1 MIVYKWRQTM
11 NLRYMTRELYYQKRR
26 TLTSVLGL
34 SIGIALLIIL
44 NALSLAYRQAAH
56 VPLREIGADITVQR
70 AGDVPQNLAGAV
82 FPCSAVT
89 IRKDEVEKIRKLPG
103 VRGTGTGLLLWV
115 FDPDRAWIVLG
126 IEKENSIGPSLLRS
140 SVIEGRFLEDGK
152 PEALVERAYARQL
165 GIGLNDMVSVADKKF
180 PVVGFVDAS
189 RAAKIAI
196 ANVYLP
202 LREAEEL
209 AASSKELQSVSPF
222 APGDVNLLFVKAEQ
236 EKITGLAS
244 EMKSILGNKA
254 TVATPDSFLKLLG
267 SLFALSDKFTLAA
280 SLIAIIVAVLIAF
293 KTMAGNIAERAR
305 EIGVLKA
312 VGWTNR
318 NVVSQLLS
326 ESVIQCFMAGI
337 LGLLIALV
345 ASFGL
350 SFMKVNIPIPWEMS
364 PTPHFLPGGGDQV
377 FKTLQLPVHV
387 PWTLA
392 SFAILLSIV
401 IGGLTGG
408 LLGRHISKIKP
419 SEVLRHE

>member
-1 MIVYKWRQTM
+1 M
-11 NLRYMTRELYYQKRR
+11 NLRYMTKELYYQKRR
-26 TLTSVLGL
+26 TLMSILGL

-56 VPLREIGADITVQR
+56 VPLQEIGADITVQR
-70 AGDVPQNLAGAV
+70 SGDVPKDLAGAV

-89 IRKDEVEKIRKLPG
+89 IRKEEVEKIQKLPG
-103 VRGTGTGLLLWV
+103 VRGIGTGLLLWV
-115 FDPDRAWIVLG
+115 FDPNRAWIVLG
-126 IEKENSIGPSLLRS
+126 IEKDNSIGPSLLRS
-140 SVIEGRFLEDGK
+140 SVTEGRFLEDGK
-152 PEALVERAYARQL
+152 PEALVEQAYARQF
-165 GIGLNDMVSVADKKF
+165 GIRLNDTISVADKKF

-189 RAAKIAI
+189 RAAKIAV

-202 LREAEEL
+202 LKEAGDL
-209 AASSKELQSVSPF
+209 AASSKELQSVSPY
-222 APGDVNLLFVKAEQ
+222 APGDVNLLFIKADE

-244 EMKSILGNKA
+244 EMKGILGNKA

-318 NVVSQLLS
+318 NVVSQLMS

-345 ASFGL
+345 AAYGL

-364 PTPHFLPGGGDQV
+364 PTPHFLPGGGDQI
-377 FKTLQLPVHV
+377 FKTLRLPVHV
-387 PWTLA
+387 PWNLA
-392 SFAILLSIV
+392 FFAILLSII

>member
-1 MIVYKWRQTM
+1 M
-11 NLRYMTRELYYQKRR
+11 NLRYMMQELYYQRRR
-26 TLTSVLGL
+26 TLMSILGL
-34 SIGIALLIIL
+34 SIGIALLIVL
-44 NALSLAYRQAAH
+44 NSLSLAYRQAAR
-56 VPLREIGADITVQR
+56 VPLEEIGADITVQR
-70 AGDVPQNLAGAV
+70 SGDVPKDLAGAV

-89 IRKDEVEKIRKLPG
+89 IHKEEVDKIQRLSG
-103 VRGTGTGLLLWV
+103 VRGIGTGLLLWV
-115 FDPDRAWIVLG
+115 FDPNRAWIILG

-140 SVIEGRFLEDGK
+140 SVTEGRFLEDGK
-152 PEALVERAYARQL
+152 PEALVEQAYARQF
-165 GIGLNDMVSVADKKF
+165 GIRLNDTISVSEKTF

-189 RAAKIAI
+189 RAAKIAV

-202 LREAEEL
+202 LKEAEDI
-209 AASSKELQSVSPF
+209 AVSSKQLQSVSPY
-222 APGDVNLLFVKAEQ
+222 APGDVNLLFIKADQ
-236 EKITGLAS
+236 DKITGLAS
-244 EMKSILGNKA
+244 EMKGILGNKA

-280 SLIAIIVAVLIAF
+280 SLIAIVIAVLIAF
-293 KTMAGNIAERAR
+293 KTMAGNIAERAK

-318 NVVSQLLS
+318 NVVSQLMS
-326 ESVIQCFMAGI
+326 ESIFQCLMAGI

-364 PTPHFLPGGGDQV
+364 PTPHFLPGGGDQI
-377 FKTLQLPVHV
+377 FKTLRLPVHV
-387 PWTLA
+387 PWNLA
-392 SFAILLSIV
+392 FFAVLLSII
-401 IGGLTGG
+401 IGGMTGG

>member
-1 MIVYKWRQTM
+1 M
-11 NLRYMTRELYYQKRR
+11 NLSYMTKELYYQKRR
-26 TLTSVLGL
+26 TLMSILGL

-44 NALSLAYRQAAH
+44 NSLSSAYRQAAH
-56 VPLREIGADITVQR
+56 VPLQEIGADITVQR
-70 AGDVPQNLAGAV
+70 SGDVPKDLAGAV

-89 IRKDEVEKIRKLPG
+89 IHKEEVEKIQKLPG
-103 VRGTGTGLLLWV
+103 VRGIGTGVLLWV
-115 FDPDRAWIVLG
+115 FDPNRAWIVLG
-126 IEKENSIGPSLLRS
+126 IEKDNSIGPSLLRS
-140 SVIEGRFLEDGK
+140 SVTEGRFLEDGK
-152 PEALVERAYARQL
+152 PEALVEQAYARQF
-165 GIGLNDMVSVADKKF
+165 GIKLNDTISVADDKF

-189 RAAKIAI
+189 RAAKIAV

-202 LREAEEL
+202 LKEAEDL
-209 AASSKELQSVSPF
+209 AAASKGLQSVSPY
-222 APGDVNLLFVKAEQ
+222 APGDVNLLFIKADQ

-244 EMKSILGNKA
+244 EMKGILGNKA

-318 NVVSQLLS
+318 NVVSQLMS

-345 ASFGL
+345 VSFGL

-364 PTPHFLPGGGDQV
+364 PTPHFLPGGGDQI
-377 FKTLQLPVHV
+377 FKTLRLPVHV
-387 PWTLA
+387 SWNLA
-392 SFAILLSIV
+392 FFAILLSVI
-401 IGGLTGG
+401 IGGMTGG

>member
-1 MIVYKWRQTM
+1 M
-11 NLRYMTRELYYQKRR
+11 NLRYMAKELYYQKRR
-26 TLTSVLGL
+26 TLMSILGL
-34 SIGIALLIIL
+34 SIGIALLIVL
-44 NALSLAYRQAAH
+44 NALSLAYRQAAR
-56 VPLREIGADITVQR
+56 VPLKEIGADITVQR
-70 AGDVPQNLAGAV
+70 SGDVPKELAGAV

-89 IRKDEVEKIRKLPG
+89 IHKEEVEKIQKLPG
-103 VRGTGTGLLLWV
+103 VRGIGTGLLLWV
-115 FDPDRAWIVLG
+115 FDPNHVWIVLG
-126 IEKENSIGPSLLRS
+126 IGKENSIGPSLLRS
-140 SVIEGRFLEDGK
+140 SVTEGKFLEDGK
-152 PEALVERAYARQL
+152 LEALVEVAYARQF
-165 GIGLNDMVSVADKKF
+165 GISLNDTISVADKKF

-189 RAAKIAI
+189 RAAKIAV

-202 LREAEEL
+202 LKEAEDL
-209 AASSKELQSVSPF
+209 AASSKELQSVSPY
-222 APGDVNLLFVKAEQ
+222 ALGDVNLLFIKADQ

-244 EMKSILGNKA
+244 ELKGILGDKA

-267 SLFALSDKFTLAA
+267 SLFALSDKFTLAV

-318 NVVSQLLS
+318 NVVSQLMS

-364 PTPHFLPGGGDQV
+364 PTPHFLPGGGDQI
-377 FKTLQLPVHV
+377 FKTLRLPVYV
-387 PWTLA
+387 SWSLA
-392 SFAILLSIV
+392 SFAILLSII

>member
-1 MIVYKWRQTM
+1 M
-11 NLRYMTRELYYQKRR
+11 NLHYMMKELYYQKRR
-26 TLTSVLGL
+26 TITSILGL

-44 NALSLAYRQAAH
+44 NSLSSAYRQAAH
-56 VPLREIGADITVQR
+56 VPLKEIGADITVQR
-70 AGDVPQNLAGAV
+70 SGDVPKELAGPV

-89 IRKDEVEKIRKLPG
+89 IHKEEVEKIQKLPG
-103 VRGTGTGLLLWV
+103 VRGIGTGLLLWV
-115 FDPDRAWIVLG
+115 FDPNRAWIVLG
-126 IEKENSIGPSLLRS
+126 IEKENSIGPGLLRS
-140 SVIEGRFLEDGK
+140 SVTEGRFLEDGK
-152 PEALVERAYARQL
+152 PEALVEQAYARQF
-165 GIGLNDMVSVADKKF
+165 GIKLNDTISVADDKF

-189 RAAKIAI
+189 RAAKIAV

-202 LREAEEL
+202 LKEAEDL
-209 AASSKELQSVSPF
+209 AASSKGLQSVSPY
-222 APGDVNLLFVKAEQ
+222 APGDVNLLFIKADQ

-244 EMKSILGNKA
+244 EMKGILGDKV

-280 SLIAIIVAVLIAF
+280 SLIAIIVAILIAF

-318 NVVSQLLS
+318 NVVSQLMS

-337 LGLLIALV
+337 LGLLIAFT

-350 SFMKVNIPIPWEMS
+350 SFMKVSIPIPWEMS
-364 PTPHFLPGGGDQV
+364 PTPHFLPGGGDQI
-377 FKTLQLPVHV
+377 FKTLRLPVHI

-392 SFAILLSIV
+392 SFAILLSII

>member
-1 MIVYKWRQTM
+1 M
-11 NLRYMTRELYYQKRR
+11 NLRYMTKELYYQKRR
-26 TLTSVLGL
+26 TLMSILGL

-44 NALSLAYRQAAH
+44 NSLSLAYRQAAH
-56 VPLREIGADITVQR
+56 VPLKEIGADITVQR
-70 AGDVPQNLAGAV
+70 SGDVPKELTGAV

-89 IRKDEVEKIRKLPG
+89 IRKEEVEKIQKLSG
-103 VRGTGTGLLLWV
+103 VKGIGTGLLLWV
-115 FDPDRAWIVLG
+115 FDPNRAWIVLG

-140 SVIEGRFLEDGK
+140 SVTEGRFLKDGK
-152 PEALVERAYARQL
+152 PEALVEQAYARQF
-165 GIGLNDMVSVADKKF
+165 GIKLNDTISVADKRF

-189 RAAKIAI
+189 RAAKIAV

-202 LREAEEL
+202 LKDAEDI
-209 AASSKELQSVSPF
+209 AASSKGLQSVSPYVL
-222 APGDVNLLFVKAEQ
+222 GDVNLLFIKADQ

-244 EMKSILGNKA
+244 EMKGILGNKA
-254 TVATPDSFLKLLG
+254 TVATPESFLKLLG

-318 NVVSQLLS
+318 NVVSQLML
-326 ESVIQCFMAGI
+326 ESVTQCFIAGV

-345 ASFGL
+345 VSFGL

-364 PTPHFLPGGGDQV
+364 PTPHFLPGGGDQI
-377 FKTLQLPVHV
+377 FKTLRLPVQV
-387 PWTLA
+387 PWSLA
-392 SFAILLSIV
+392 FFAILLSII
-401 IGGLTGG
+401 IGGMTGG

-419 SEVLRHE
+419 SEVLRHD

>member
-1 MIVYKWRQTM
+1 
-11 NLRYMTRELYYQKRR
+11 
-26 TLTSVLGL
+26 
-34 SIGIALLIIL
+34 
-44 NALSLAYRQAAH
+44 
-56 VPLREIGADITVQR
+56 
-70 AGDVPQNLAGAV
+70 
-82 FPCSAVT
+82 VT
-89 IRKDEVEKIRKLPG
+89 IRKEEVEKIQKLPG
-103 VRGTGTGLLLWV
+103 IRGIGTGLLLWV
-115 FDPDRAWIVLG
+115 FDPNRAWIVLG
-126 IEKENSIGPSLLRS
+126 IEKENSIGPSVLRS
-140 SVIEGRFLEDGK
+140 SVTEGRFLEDSK
-152 PEALVERAYARQL
+152 PEALVEQAYARQF
-165 GIGLNDMVSVADKKF
+165 GIKLNDIISVADNKF

-189 RAAKIAI
+189 RAAKIAV

-202 LREAEEL
+202 LKEAEEL
-209 AASSKELQSVSPF
+209 AGSSKELQSVSPY
-222 APGDVNLLFVKAEQ
+222 APGDVNLLFIKADQ

-244 EMKSILGNKA
+244 EMKGILGNKA

-280 SLIAIIVAVLIAF
+280 SLIAIIIAVLIAF
-293 KTMAGNIAERAR
+293 KTMAGNITERAR

-318 NVVSQLLS
+318 NVVSQLMS
-326 ESVIQCFMAGI
+326 ESVIQCFMAGV

-364 PTPHFLPGGGDQV
+364 PTPHFLPGGGDQI
-377 FKTLQLPVHV
+377 FKTLRLSVHV
-387 PWTLA
+387 PWNLA
-392 SFAILLSIV
+392 FFAIFLSIL

>member
-1 MIVYKWRQTM
+1 M
-11 NLRYMTRELYYQKRR
+11 NLRYVTKELYYQRRR
-26 TLTSVLGL
+26 TLMSILGL
-34 SIGIALLIIL
+34 SIGIALLIVL
-44 NALSLAYRQAAH
+44 NSLSLAYRQAAH
-56 VPLREIGADITVQR
+56 VPLKEIGADITVQR
-70 AGDVPQNLAGAV
+70 SGDVPKELAGAV

-89 IRKDEVEKIRKLPG
+89 IRKEEVEKIEKLPG
-103 VRGTGTGLLLWV
+103 VRGIGTGALLWV
-115 FDPDRAWIVLG
+115 FDPNRAWIVLG
-126 IEKENSIGPSLLRS
+126 VEKDNSIGPSLLRS
-140 SVIEGRFLEDGK
+140 SVTEGRFLEGDK
-152 PEALVERAYARQL
+152 PEAVVEQAYARQF
-165 GIGLNDMVSVADKKF
+165 GIKLNDTISVADHKF

-196 ANVYLP
+196 ANLYLP
-202 LREAEEL
+202 LKSAEEI
-209 AASSKELQSVSPF
+209 AVSSTNLQTVSPYR
-222 APGDVNLLFVKAEQ
+222 PGDVNLLFVKADQ
-236 EKITGLAS
+236 EKITGLAT
-244 EMKSILGNKA
+244 EMKDILGSKA

-318 NVVSQLLS
+318 NVVSQLMS
-326 ESVIQCFMAGI
+326 ESVVQCFMAGI

-345 ASFGL
+345 ASVGL

-364 PTPHFLPGGGDQV
+364 PTPHFLPGGGDQI

-387 PWTLA
+387 SWSLA
-392 SFAILLSIV
+392 LFAVLLSVV
-401 IGGLTGG
+401 IGGMTGG

-419 SEVLRHE
+419 SEVLRHD

>member
-1 MIVYKWRQTM
+1 M
-11 NLRYMTRELYYQKRR
+11 NLRYLTKELYYQKRR
-26 TLTSVLGL
+26 TLMSILGL

-44 NALSLAYRQAAH
+44 NSLSSAYRQAAH
-56 VPLREIGADITVQR
+56 VPLKEIGADITVQR
-70 AGDVPQNLAGAV
+70 SGDVPKELAGAV

-89 IRKDEVEKIRKLPG
+89 IRKEEVEKIEKLPG
-103 VRGTGTGLLLWV
+103 IRGIGTGLLLWV
-115 FDPDRAWIVLG
+115 FDPSRAWIVLG
-126 IEKENSIGPSLLRS
+126 IEKQNSIGPSLLRS
-140 SVIEGRFLEDGK
+140 SVTEGRFLEDGK
-152 PEALVERAYARQL
+152 PEALVEQAYARQF
-165 GIGLNDMVSVADKKF
+165 GIKLNDTISVADNKF

-189 RAAKIAI
+189 RAAKIAV

-202 LREAEEL
+202 LKQAEGL
-209 AASSKELQSVSPF
+209 AASSKELQSVSPY
-222 APGDVNLLFVKAEQ
+222 APGDVNLLFIKADQ
-236 EKITGLAS
+236 EKITALAS
-244 EMKSILGNKA
+244 EMKGILGNKA

-305 EIGVLKA
+305 EIGILKA

-318 NVVSQLLS
+318 NVVSQLMS

-345 ASFGL
+345 AAFAL

-364 PTPHFLPGGGDQV
+364 PTPHFLPGGGDQI
-377 FKTLQLPVHV
+377 FKTLRLPVHV
-387 PWTLA
+387 PWNLA
-392 SFAILLSIV
+392 FFAILLSVI
-401 IGGLTGG
+401 IGGMTGG

-419 SEVLRHE
+419 SEVLRHD

>member
-1 MIVYKWRQTM
+1 M
-11 NLRYMTRELYYQKRR
+11 NLRYMMKELYYQRRR
-26 TLTSVLGL
+26 TLTSILGL
-34 SIGIALLIIL
+34 SIGISLLIIL
-44 NALSLAYRQAAH
+44 NSLSLAYRQAAH
-56 VPLREIGADITVQR
+56 VPLKEIGADITVQR
-70 AGDVPQNLAGAV
+70 SGDVPKELTGAV

-89 IRKDEVEKIRKLPG
+89 IRKEEVEKIQKLPG
-103 VRGTGTGLLLWV
+103 VRGIGTGLLLWV
-115 FDPDRAWIVLG
+115 FDPSRAWIVLG

-140 SVIEGRFLEDGK
+140 SVTEGRFLEDGK
-152 PEALVERAYARQL
+152 PEALVEQAYARQF
-165 GIGLNDMVSVADKKF
+165 GIKVGDTVSVTDKKF

-189 RAAKIAI
+189 RSAKIAV

-202 LREAEEL
+202 LKEAEDL
-209 AASSKELQSVSPF
+209 AVSSKDLQSVSQY
-222 APGDVNLLFVKAEQ
+222 APGDVNLLFVKVDQ

-244 EMKSILGNKA
+244 EMKGILGNKV

-318 NVVSQLLS
+318 NVVSQLIS

-337 LGLLIALV
+337 LGLVIALV
-345 ASFGL
+345 AAYGL

-364 PTPHFLPGGGDQV
+364 PTPHFLPGGGDQI
-377 FKTLQLPVHV
+377 FKTLRLPVHV
-387 PWTLA
+387 PWNLA
-392 SFAILLSIV
+392 FFAILLSIM
-401 IGGLTGG
+401 IGGMTGG

-419 SEVLRHE
+419 SEVLRHD

>member
-1 MIVYKWRQTM
+1 
-11 NLRYMTRELYYQKRR
+11 MTKELYYQKRR
-26 TLTSVLGL
+26 TLMSILGL

-70 AGDVPQNLAGAV
+70 SGDVPKELAGAV

-89 IRKDEVEKIRKLPG
+89 IRKEEVEKIQKLPG
-103 VRGTGTGLLLWV
+103 VRGIGTAVLLWV
-115 FDPDRAWIVLG
+115 FDPKRAWIVLG
-126 IEKENSIGPSLLRS
+126 IEKENSIGPSILGS
-140 SVIEGRFLEDGK
+140 SVTEGRFLEDGK
-152 PEALVERAYARQL
+152 PEALVEQGYARQF
-165 GIGLNDMVSVADKKF
+165 GIRLNDTLSVADKKF

-189 RAAKIAI
+189 RAAKIAV

-202 LREAEEL
+202 LKEVEDL
-209 AASSKELQSVSPF
+209 AASSKELQSVSPY
-222 APGDVNLLFVKAEQ
+222 APGDVNLLFIKADQ
-236 EKITGLAS
+236 EKITALAS
-244 EMKSILGNKA
+244 EMKDILGNKA

-267 SLFALSDKFTLAA
+267 NLFALSDKFTLAA
-280 SLIAIIVAVLIAF
+280 SLIAIIIAVLIAF

-318 NVVSQLLS
+318 NVVSQLMS
-326 ESVIQCFMAGI
+326 ESVIQCFMAGV

-364 PTPHFLPGGGDQV
+364 PTPHFLPGGGDQI
-377 FKTLQLPVHV
+377 FKTLRLPIHV
-387 PWTLA
+387 PLPLA
-392 SFAILLSIV
+392 FFAVLLSIV
-401 IGGLTGG
+401 IGGMTGG

-419 SEVLRHE
+419 SEVLRHD

>member
-1 MIVYKWRQTM
+1 M
-11 NLRYMTRELYYQKRR
+11 NLRYMTKELYYQKRR
-26 TLTSVLGL
+26 TLMSILGL

-44 NALSLAYRQAAH
+44 NSLSLAYRQAAH
-56 VPLREIGADITVQR
+56 VPLKEIGADITVQR
-70 AGDVPQNLAGAV
+70 SGDVPKELTGAV

-89 IRKDEVEKIRKLPG
+89 IRKEEVEKIQKLSG
-103 VRGTGTGLLLWV
+103 VKGIGTGLLLWV
-115 FDPDRAWIVLG
+115 FDPNRAWIVLG

-140 SVIEGRFLEDGK
+140 SVTEGRFLKDGK
-152 PEALVERAYARQL
+152 PEALVEQAYARQF
-165 GIGLNDMVSVADKKF
+165 GIRLNDTVSVADKKF

-189 RAAKIAI
+189 RAAKIAV

-202 LREAEEL
+202 LKDAEDI
-209 AASSKELQSVSPF
+209 AASSKGLQSVSPYVL
-222 APGDVNLLFVKAEQ
+222 GDVNLLFIKADQ

-244 EMKSILGNKA
+244 EMKGILGNKA
-254 TVATPDSFLKLLG
+254 TVATPESFLKLLG

-318 NVVSQLLS
+318 NVVSQLML
-326 ESVIQCFMAGI
+326 ESVTQCFIAGV

-345 ASFGL
+345 VSFGL

-364 PTPHFLPGGGDQV
+364 PTPHFLPGGGDQI
-377 FKTLQLPVHV
+377 FKTLRLPVQV
-387 PWTLA
+387 PWSLA
-392 SFAILLSIV
+392 FFAILLSII
-401 IGGLTGG
+401 IGGMTGG

-419 SEVLRHE
+419 SEVLRHD

>member
-1 MIVYKWRQTM
+1 M
-11 NLRYMTRELYYQKRR
+11 NLRYMTKELYYQKRR
-26 TLTSVLGL
+26 TLTSILGL
-34 SIGIALLIIL
+34 SIGIALLIVL

-56 VPLREIGADITVQR
+56 VPLKEIGADITVQR
-70 AGDVPQNLAGAV
+70 PGDVPKDLAGAV

-89 IRKDEVEKIRKLPG
+89 IRKEEVGKIQKLSG
-103 VRGTGTGLLLWV
+103 VRGMGTGLLLWV
-115 FDPDRAWIVLG
+115 FDPNRAWIVLG
-126 IEKENSIGPSLLRS
+126 IEKENSIGPSVLRS
-140 SVIEGRFLEDGK
+140 SITEGRFLEDGK
-152 PEALVERAYARQL
+152 PEALVEQAYARQF
-165 GIGLNDMVSVADKKF
+165 GIKVGDTVSVTGKKF

-189 RAAKIAI
+189 RAAKIAV

-202 LREAEEL
+202 LVEAQSL
-209 AASSKELQSVSPF
+209 AVSSKQLQSVSPF
-222 APGDVNLLFVKAEQ
+222 EPGDVNLLFIKADQ
-236 EKITGLAS
+236 EKIGDLAAA
-244 EMKSILGNKA
+244 MKEILGKKA

-318 NVVSQLLS
+318 NVVSQLML
-326 ESVIQCFMAGI
+326 ESVTQCFIAGV

-345 ASFGL
+345 VSFGL

-364 PTPHFLPGGGDQV
+364 PTPHFLPGGGDQI
-377 FKTLQLPVHV
+377 FKTLRLPVQV
-387 PWTLA
+387 PWSLA
-392 SFAILLSIV
+392 FFAILLSII
-401 IGGLTGG
+401 IGGMTGG

-419 SEVLRHE
+419 SEVLRHD